1 LGIYGTIKARLS
13 EKNQGRLIQSL
24 YYSGLKPRINRKK
37 SSPFKKGI
45 VIFSADFEM
54 AWAFRY
60 SKKRGHMAVEMGLR
74 ERENFDKILGLF
86 NHYDI
91 PVTWATVGHLFLD
104 QCSAEPEGIPHTE
117 MPRPGHFENRN
128 WLFNSGDWYQHDPCS
143 SVQESPAWYA
153 PDLIEK
159 IIQSKTKHEIGS
171 HTFSHIDCTY
181 KNCSKELMDAELKKC
196 VELAKLKGITMKSHV
211 FPGGTFGNYESL
223 KENGFTNYRKPFENE
238 IDIPVIDEFGLVRI
252 PSSLGMDKDP
262 YAWTAS
268 FHIKQFKKFLART
281 VRSKQVC
288 HFWFHPS
295 MDPWYLEEVLPH
307 VLACVAEERDKGSIE
322 LMTMN
327 EMAEQMIR

>member
-1 LGIYGTIKARLS
+1 
-13 EKNQGRLIQSL
+13 
-24 YYSGLKPRINRKK
+24 
-37 SSPFKKGI
+37 
-45 VIFSADFEM
+45 
-54 AWAFRY
+54 
-60 SKKRGHMAVEMGLR
+60 MAVEMGLR

-104 QCSAEPEGIPHTE
+104 RCSSEHNGMRHAN
-117 MPRPGHFENRN
+117 MPRPAHFENRN
-128 WLFNSGDWYQHDPCS
+128 WLFNNGDWYQHDPCS
-143 SVQESPAWYA
+143 SAQDAPAWYA

-196 VELAKLKGITMKSHV
+196 VELAKQKGITVKSHV

-262 YAWTAS
+262 YDWTAS

-307 VLACVAEERDKGSIE
+307 VLECVAAERDKGYIE